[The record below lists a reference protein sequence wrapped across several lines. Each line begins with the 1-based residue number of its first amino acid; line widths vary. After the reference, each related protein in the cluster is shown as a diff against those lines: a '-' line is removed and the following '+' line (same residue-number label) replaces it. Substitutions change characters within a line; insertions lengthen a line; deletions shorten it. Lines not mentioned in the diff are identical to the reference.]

1 MLFGGLLNLMNRHKQ
16 REFVFLLLFEN
27 NFTGYSLEELRETKV
42 LLGERLPGDFNDFV
56 VGYFEGILENLAKI
70 DEIIEKFSLKW
81 GKNRLSKIA
90 LAILR
95 LSVYEMLYRE
105 DIPTNVAINEAVE
118 LSKKYG
124 AEKEPAFIN
133 GILGGINKD
142 LEQKNG

>member
-1 MLFGGLLNLMNRHKQ
+1 MNRHEQ
-16 REFVFLLLFEN
+16 RELVFLLLFEN
-27 NFTGYSLEELRETKV
+27 NFTGYSLDELRETKV
-42 LLGERLPGDFNDFV
+42 LVEERLPGDFNDFV
-56 VGYFEGILENLAKI
+56 VSYFEGILGNLAEI
-70 DEIIEKFSLKW
+70 DGLIEKFSLKW
-81 GKNRLSKIA
+81 GKNRLSKVA

-95 LSVYEMLYRE
+95 LSVYELLHRA

-133 GILGGINKD
+133 GILGGINKE

>member
-1 MLFGGLLNLMNRHKQ
+1 MNRHEQ
-16 REFVFLLLFEN
+16 RELVFLLLFEN
-27 NFTGYSLEELRETKV
+27 NFTGYSLDELREIKI
-42 LLGERLPGDFNDFV
+42 LAEERLPGDFNDFV
-56 VGYFEGILENLAKI
+56 VSYFEGILENLAEI
-70 DEIIEKFSLKW
+70 DGLIEKFSLKW
-81 GKNRLSKIA
+81 GKNRLSKVA

-95 LSVYEMLYRE
+95 LSVYEMLHRE

-133 GILGGINKD
+133 GILGGINKE

>member
-1 MLFGGLLNLMNRHKQ
+1 MNRHKQ

-27 NFTGYSLEELRETKV
+27 NFTGCSLEELRETK
-42 LLGERLPGDFNDFV
+42 LLAGERLPGDFNDFV
-56 VGYFEGILENLAKI
+56 VSYFEGILENLTEI
-70 DEIIEKFSLKW
+70 DELIEKFSLKW
-81 GKNRLSKIA
+81 DKNRLSKVA

-95 LSVYEMLYRE
+95 LSVYEMLYRD

-124 AEKEPAFIN
+124 AEKEPTFIN
-133 GILGGINKD
+133 GILGGINRN

>member
-1 MLFGGLLNLMNRHKQ
+1 MNRHEQ
-16 REFVFLLLFEN
+16 RELVFLLLFEN
-27 NFTGYSLEELRETKV
+27 NFTGYSLDELRETKI
-42 LLGERLPGDFNDFV
+42 LAEERLPGDFNDFV
-56 VGYFEGILENLAKI
+56 VSYFEGILGNLAEI
-70 DEIIEKFSLKW
+70 DGLIEKFSLKW
-81 GKNRLSKIA
+81 GKNRLSKVA

-133 GILGGINKD
+133 GILGGINKE